1 MDNELMNSDF
11 FKSLPED
18 VKKRLKNCKSEEEA
32 MDILKENMIEIPAG
46 ELKNVSGGGSAN
58 GVTADEYGTT
68 CPLCETFSWCTKTGN
83 YREGKGFFEEEFLC
97 GSCRQTFWM

>member
-1 MDNELMNSDF
+1 MKANKLEL
-11 FKSLPED
+11 EQ
-18 VKKRLKNCKSEEEA
+18 
-32 MDILKENMIEIPAG
+32 
-46 ELKNVSGGGSAN
+46 LKNVSGGGSAN